1 MPICYNGKYLAYVG
15 LGIRCVECVQMSTDV
30 NEPKTFVDGLIKR
43 LQGMYAEQATLPDRE
58 EAEVLSVQ
66 MLQRLYRY
74 ILSEGYGE

>member
-1 MPICYNGKYLAYVG
+1 MVRFSMGA
-15 LGIRCVECVQMSTDV
+15 DV

-43 LQGMYAEQATLPDRE
+43 LQALYAEQRPLPDRE
-58 EAEVLSVQ
+58 DGEVLSVQ